1 MKCGSYAK
9 MIPRLAG
16 LLTCLHLVGA
26 FWGSKED
33 WEKATSIYDF
43 NVIDIDGNEV
53 SMEKYRGHVVIIV
66 NVATE
71 WGLADTNYRQLQA
84 MHDELAESKGLR
96 ILAFPCN
103 QFANQEPGTN
113 AEIKA
118 WAKKKFGVTFD
129 MFSKINVNGDDA
141 IPLYKYLKSKQGGTL
156 GSWIKWNYTKFLVDK
171 NGQPVARYSPQDE
184 PFEIKKVL
192 HKYW

>member
-1 MKCGSYAK
+1 
-9 MIPRLAG
+9 
-16 LLTCLHLVGA
+16 
-26 FWGSKED
+26 
-33 WEKATSIYDF
+33 
-43 NVIDIDGNEV
+43 
-53 SMEKYRGHVVIIV
+53 
-66 NVATE
+66 
-71 WGLADTNYRQLQA
+71 

-118 WAKKKFGVTFD
+118 WAQKKFGVTFD
-129 MFSKINVNGDDA
+129 MFSKINVNGNDA
-141 IPLYKYLKSKQGGTL
+141 IPLYKFLKSRQGGTL

-171 NGQPVARYSPQDE
+171 NGQPVKRYSPQDE

-192 HKYW
+192 DKYW